1 MRRRIGCAV
10 VGLVGLFAAGLLVV
24 WIVRGRAAQDRLYCA
39 NNLRE
44 LSQFAALHA
53 KPPKDAAPK
62 MVPIEIPAGTVS
74 SPGLPP
80 DRRLSWIAK
89 QLPNFDQRRQD
100 TESLARA
107 LDPSLAW
114 DVEPNLAV
122 SRTRLIVL
130 ICPGN
135 PVSEAVTQYVGAGGV
150 GPDAA
155 SLPADSPRAGCF
167 RYDAPTP
174 FAAITDGL
182 SSTILMPEVSTN
194 LGPSWLSGGPAT
206 VRTLDVSDGAK
217 TLIGPGGQL
226 GGNHLG
232 GANFAFA
239 DGSVRFLTDQT
250 DRVVLEALFTI
261 AGGTGS
267 PLPGE

>member
-10 VGLVGLFAAGLLVV
+10 VVLATLFAVGLLIV
-24 WIVRGRAAQDRLYCA
+24 WIVRGRVAQDRLYCA

-44 LSQFAALHA
+44 LGQFATLHA
-53 KPPKDAAPK
+53 KPPKDAAPNL
-62 MVPIEIPAGTVS
+62 VPTAIPAGTVP

-114 DVEPNLAV
+114 DVEPNLTIA
-122 SRTRLIVL
+122 RTRLVAL

-135 PVSEAVTQYVGAGGV
+135 PASEAVTQYVGAGGI
-150 GPDAA
+150 GADAA

-174 FAAITDGL
+174 FAAVTDGL
-182 SSTILMPEVSTN
+182 SNTILLAEVSTN

-206 VRTLDVSDGAK
+206 VRTLDVSDAAKPAIGA
-217 TLIGPGGQL
+217 GGQL
-226 GGNHLG
+226 GGNHLS

-239 DGSVRFLTDQT
+239 DGSVRFLTNQA
-250 DRVVLEALFTI
+250 DRAVLKALFTI

-267 PLPGE
+267 PAPGE

>member
-1 MRRRIGCAV
+1 
-10 VGLVGLFAAGLLVV
+10 
-24 WIVRGRAAQDRLYCA
+24 VRSRAAQNRLYCA

-44 LSQFAALHA
+44 LAQFATLHA
-53 KPPKDAAPK
+53 KPPKDAAPNV
-62 MVPIEIPAGTVS
+62 VPIEIPAGTVP

-89 QLPNFDQRRQD
+89 LLPNFNQRRQD
-100 TESLARA
+100 TESLTRS

-114 DVEPNLAV
+114 DVEPNLTVAH
-122 SRTRLIVL
+122 TRLVAL
-130 ICPGN
+130 ICPGK
-135 PVSEAVTQYVGAGGV
+135 PAPDAVTQYVGAGGI

-182 SSTILMPEVSTN
+182 SSTILLAEVSTD

-206 VRTLDVSDGAK
+206 VRTLDVDNTAK
-217 TLIGPGGQL
+217 PMLGTDGQL
-226 GGNHLG
+226 GGNHLS

-239 DGSVRFLTDQT
+239 DGSVRFLTNQT
-250 DRVVLEALFTI
+250 DRAVLKALFTI
-261 AGGTGS
+261 TGGTNE
-267 PLPGE
+267 PLPRE